1 MRSANVVDLVGNT
14 PLLELKRLS
23 SEFPGVEIYAK
34 AEWFN
39 PGGSVK
45 DRAARNMVLEA
56 ERAGLLTPGKT
67 LLDATS
73 GNTGIAYA
81 WLGAAK
87 GFPVKLCIPENA
99 SLERKRILQAYG
111 VDVVLTSPLEGS
123 DGAIREARRLYAED
137 RDGYF
142 YCDQYS
148 NEHNWRAHY
157 HGTAVEI
164 WEQTNQSITHWIAGL
179 GTSGTFI
186 GTTRRLKELNPRIRC
201 MSFQPDAPFHG
212 LEGMKHMATA
222 LVPAI
227 YDPTLADEDRGISTE
242 DAYAMIRRL
251 AREEGLLA
259 GISSGAAA
267 ACAVQVARE
276 LAEAGRPGV
285 IVTLF
290 PDGGDKYLS
299 ERFWDEL

>member
-1 MRSANVVDLVGNT
+1 M
-14 PLLELKRLS
+14 
-23 SEFPGVEIYAK
+23 
-34 AEWFN
+34 
-39 PGGSVK
+39 
-45 DRAARNMVLEA
+45 
-56 ERAGLLTPGKT
+56 
-67 LLDATS
+67 
-73 GNTGIAYA
+73 
-81 WLGAAK
+81 
-87 GFPVKLCIPENA
+87 PENA
-99 SLERKRILQAYG
+99 SLERKRILNAYR

-123 DGAIREARRLYAED
+123 DGAIRAARRLYAED
-137 RDGYF
+137 PDPYF

-148 NEHNWRAHY
+148 NENNWRAHY

-164 WEQTNQSITHWIAGL
+164 WEQTGGSITHWIAGL
-179 GTSGTFI
+179 GTSGTFV
-186 GTTRRLKELNPRIRC
+186 GTTRRLKELNAGVRC
-201 MSFQPDAPFHG
+201 ISFQPDSPFHG

-227 YDPTLADEDRGISTE
+227 YDPSLADEDRGISTE
-242 DAYAMIRRL
+242 DAYLMIRRL
-251 AREEGLLA
+251 AREEGLLV

-276 LAEAGRPGV
+276 LAEAGRTGV